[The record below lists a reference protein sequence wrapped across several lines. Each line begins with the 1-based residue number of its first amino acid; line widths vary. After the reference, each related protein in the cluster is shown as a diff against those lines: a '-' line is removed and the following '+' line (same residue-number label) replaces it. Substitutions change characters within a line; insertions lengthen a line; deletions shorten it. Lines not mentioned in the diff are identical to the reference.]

1 MGKLRVVVIVDR
13 WEPPEDAAAAASEKT
28 PLTRTLDKKEVEDEV
43 SEALGKLG
51 HDASLHVLD
60 GSLKSLH
67 ALARMECDLIFNL
80 AESFAGNDTADYCIA
95 AYLELIDKRF
105 TGSGSH
111 GLLYGQD
118 KAVAKKILEFHGIH
132 TPVFAR
138 SYRGRL
144 DFSHD
149 LEFPVIVKPAREDGS
164 IGIEFNAVVS
174 SIRELMERI
183 DWLHSNFDSPVLI
196 EEYVDGREMYVG
208 VIGNDNPTA
217 LPVVELDLSKLPEG
231 RPRIAGAEVKWGKGT
246 RAYKDTKSAVAED
259 LSEETA
265 ASLQQTAVAVF
276 QSLELR
282 DYARIDMRLRPDG
295 RVAVIE
301 ANPNPWLASKAE
313 FAMAARKAGRTYNQ
327 LIEEITGLAMGRY
340 GDG

>member
-1 MGKLRVVVIVDR
+1 MGKLNVVVLYDR
-13 WEPPEDAAAAASEKT
+13 WDEPEQESASSEKA

-43 SEALGKLG
+43 AETLNKLG
-51 HDASLHVLD
+51 HEASRHVLD
-60 GSLKSLH
+60 GSIRSLH
-67 ALARMECDLIFNL
+67 AIARLECDLLFNL
-80 AESFAGNDTADYCIA
+80 AESFGGNDTADYCIA
-95 AYLELIDKRF
+95 AYLELLDKRF

-118 KAVAKKILEFHGIH
+118 KAAAKKILEFHGIH

-138 SYRGRL
+138 SFRGRL

-164 IGIEFNAVVS
+164 IGIEFSSVVS

-183 DWLHSNFDSPVLI
+183 DWLHANFDSPVLI
-196 EEYVDGREMYVG
+196 EEFVEGRELYVG
-208 VIGNDNPTA
+208 VLGNEHPEA
-217 LPVVELDLSKLPEG
+217 LPAIELDLSKLPEG
-231 RPRIAGAEVKWGKGT
+231 TPRIAGAEVKWGKGT
-246 RAYKDTKSAVAED
+246 RAYRDTKSAIAD
-259 LSEETA
+259 GLPDETA
-265 ASLQQTAVAVF
+265 ALLQQTAIAVY
-276 QSLELR
+276 QALELR

-313 FAMAARKAGRTYNQ
+313 FAMAARKSGRNYTQ
-327 LIEEITGLAMGRY
+327 LIEEILDLAMARY
-340 GDG
+340 A